1 MVRLKNGF
9 WSRLWSNVC
18 RWNYS
23 FWQWYKSI
31 YVGRPWYVKAVS
43 GLCTMVVSVILLLIA
58 VDINFLW
65 LFGKSPSINEIMHPK
80 TNNASYVYSADGV
93 LLCKYYDENRTPVK
107 YNQVN
112 PLFFKALVDTE
123 DERFY
128 SHHGVDYTGMLAAVK
143 DYVIHRHARG
153 ASTITQQ
160 LVKNMFKVR
169 STNRGLLGHV
179 PGFGI
184 LISKIKEWILAT
196 KVELFYDK
204 QDKIGRAHV

>member
-112 PLFFKALVDTE
+112 PLF
-123 DERFY
+123 
-128 SHHGVDYTGMLAAVK
+128 S
-143 DYVIHRHARG
+143 RH
-153 ASTITQQ
+153 
-160 LVKNMFKVR
+160 L
-169 STNRGLLGHV
+169 
-179 PGFGI
+179 
-184 LISKIKEWILAT
+184 
-196 KVELFYDK
+196 
-204 QDKIGRAHV
+204 